1 MKKASTSYFLFT
13 SAAQYKRLLQLLA
26 DVNILM
32 NWKLTTRSSNEDL
45 LSGEDLDWFII
56 NIVIYRFVFPVRD
69 LTIIIR
75 CHVWLEV
82 EAIYCVH
89 TTVLIHLSIFL
100 LIFNNLA
107 DATFPVSFLALFLIR
122 RRSSAK
128 LTILTTPSEW
138 AYRAPRSK
146 RRRHMRAF
154 VCLGKRRRTCAMCI
168 WYSRNTV
175 LRKWVS
181 WLKEFC
187 NKLEWNLICS

>member
-82 EAIYCVH
+82 EAIYCVR
-89 TTVLIHLSIFL
+89 TNSF
-100 LIFNNLA
+100 
-107 DATFPVSFLALFLIR
+107 VSFIYLFID
-122 RRSSAK
+122 
-128 LTILTTPSEW
+128 IQ
-138 AYRAPRSK
+138 
-146 RRRHMRAF
+146 
-154 VCLGKRRRTCAMCI
+154 
-168 WYSRNTV
+168 
-175 LRKWVS
+175 
-181 WLKEFC
+181 
-187 NKLEWNLICS
+187 